1 MTRIESIANRA
12 VPDTD
17 GPFRPLSASPE
28 TQPALCFM
36 VFAAAFTVAVAVAH
50 ALGPSN
56 AAEAAAYRYGVS
68 GLDELTGTDLIHAR
82 REAIAL

>member
-36 VFAAAFTVAVAVAH
+36 VFVTVLKPNAISAVP
-50 ALGPSN
+50 GPSKPEYCN
-56 AAEAAAYRYGVS
+56 
-68 GLDELTGTDLIHAR
+68 
-82 REAIAL
+82 REASPEHRCPPTNVGQR